1 MAALGKDKLG
11 IIYIDMD
18 NVIVDFK
25 TGIKKIKPTL
35 TAEQIKFY
43 DDNNGWDEVPGI
55 FGLMEPVAGAIDA
68 IEKLSK
74 NFDVYILSTAPWK
87 NHTAWNDKNKWVRK
101 HFEGIDNKGH
111 HLHKRLIL
119 SHHKDLHVG
128 DWLID
133 DRKANGAAAWGDK
146 LIQFGPA
153 DPKEDRAGDFPDWK
167 SVLAYFDEIV
177 ASSQP
182 R

>member
-25 TGIKKIKPTL
+25 TGIEKASVGMDEREI
-35 TAEQIKFY
+35 EQY
-43 DDNNGWDEVPGI
+43 NVLNLWDGVPGI
-55 FGLMEPVAGAIDA
+55 FGRMKPVEGAIDA
-68 IEKLSK
+68 VMKLTE
-74 NFDVYILSTAPWK
+74 NFDVYILSTAPWR
-87 NHTAWNDKNKWVRK
+87 NHTAWDDKNKWVRRYFK
-101 HFEGIDNKGH
+101 NSDLKSHP
-111 HLHKRLIL
+111 LHKRLIL

-133 DRKANGAAAWGDK
+133 DRKANGAAAWGDR
-146 LIQFGPA
+146 LIQFGPT

-167 SVLAYFDEIV
+167 TVLDHFDKIV
-177 ASSQP
+177 EASK
-182 R
+182 